1 MTESGEVAGPQVFEY
16 AVKFI
21 CGPSPGEIIAR
32 GSYFT
37 AINVHNPGEEPVH
50 LRWKVAV
57 ALPGLEPGPV
67 SKFSTAELGP
77 DEAFEIDCADVRCPV
92 RRRDS
97 FLKGF
102 VVIQSAKAELDVV
115 AVYTAAG
122 ATDQVETLF
131 IERVRPRARASEP
144 RGRPDLIP
152 LPDPAGGFCK
162 RDPQGRL
169 IVTVKNQGNADAGA
183 STTEINFVPGG
194 AVSVPTPP
202 IPAGQS
208 VDLPPVDIPPECF
221 RPGHCTFRITV
232 DATNVVDESNE
243 GNNTASGTCPG

>member
-1 MTESGEVAGPQVFEY
+1 MTESAEVAAPSVYEY
-16 AVKFI
+16 VVKFL
-21 CGPSPGEIIAR
+21 CGHSPGEVTAR
-32 GSYFT
+32 GVYFT
-37 AINVHNPGEEPVH
+37 AINVHNPGHEPVH

-77 DEAFEIDCADVRCPV
+77 DEALEIDCADLRCPM
-92 RRRDS
+92 RRRDP

-102 VVIQSAKAELDVV
+102 VVIQSVKADLDVV

-122 ATDQVETLF
+122 ADDHVETLF
-131 IERVRPRARASEP
+131 IERVRPRSGSIRQ
-144 RGRPDLIP
+144 GLPDLIP
-152 LPDPAGGFCK
+152 VPDPAAGFCR

-169 IVTVKNQGNADAGA
+169 IVTVKNQGNGDAGA
-183 STTEINFVPGG
+183 STTEIDFVPGG
-194 AVSVPTPP
+194 TVSVPTPP

-208 VDLPPVDIPPECF
+208 VDLAPVDIPPECF

-232 DATNVVDESNE
+232 DAQHHVDESNE
-243 GNNTASGTCPG
+243 ANNTASGTCPG